1 MRVRDIFKSKS
12 YQNRIILWITAST
25 TLIVIISIIST
36 LVIYGTVH
44 QIFLNKEYQTSKE
57 ILGQMKYNT
66 EFMDKTIAN
75 ICLYMYTN
83 TDSSFIM
90 NSTNKEIDI
99 NELSVRLGKVAG
111 SAILSNNYIQS
122 ICIYNSFDEQYFYTG
137 KPLFFD
143 DKRLKQIMSQYPNVP
158 KLKPILRKIN
168 NDYGTKTNEE
178 EVLTYILYETA
189 GTPSKI
195 DSAIIVNVRPEWL
208 LDNLRIINTPKKD
221 SNSSVYVMNEK
232 GEFIGKEKND
242 EAKEQWLYSEF
253 NKNKSKELS
262 GFFNAKLNGEK
273 YFVTYTRIESDGLV
287 LFKVQPLK
295 EIYSYFNILRNSIFW
310 VLIAFIL
317 IAIIISI
324 FVSRKLYNPIN
335 KLIGQITLNKQD
347 VQYDDANK
355 DEISYLNSVYN
366 YAFDKLNYYEREKSM
381 NHRIMKTYWLRKLIT
396 EGEWLDREESE
407 RIFKANILNISYDD
421 CFIICVFKI
430 DNFTKVKLEN
440 SMINR
445 DLIKFAIVNIMS
457 EVISQSFPVESVE
470 MYEDQMVSV
479 VGIKAE
485 KEDYIMEISNKIKKS
500 QEYILEYFNISV
512 TAAVSEMVLN
522 LWAIPEGYEYALKS
536 SLYRFAMGKMSIIVP
551 EKIKQNISSTKQEYS
566 TKLNKLLVEGIK
578 TSNINDIEV
587 SLKAILEDI
596 SKLNYDRIMGEIVK
610 LIDVVK
616 STFDKMMINRNC
628 VGSNLT
634 DLENKISRIETID
647 EVYHLLIK
655 IIEDKLQ
662 YKNEDEIQLKYTAIA
677 KQAIYIITNNYSDSN
692 LCTNQIADMMKM
704 NPRRISRIF
713 KDFSGVTIAEYIS
726 EVRLKKAAELL
737 ENTQISVYEIIGK
750 IGLEN
755 ESYFYKMFKARFR
768 CTPKEYSL
776 LKSVARL

>member
-25 TLIVIISIIST
+25 TLIVIIST

-44 QIFLNKEYQTSKE
+44 KIFLNKEYETNKE

-75 ICLYMYTN
+75 ICFYMYTN

-90 NSTNKEIDI
+90 NSTSKEIDM

-143 DKRLKQIMSQYPNVP
+143 DIHLKQIMSKYPNVP
-158 KLKPILRKIN
+158 KLKPILRKIK

-208 LDNLRIINTPKKD
+208 LDNLRIINMPKKS

-232 GEFIGKEKND
+232 GEFIGKQKND
-242 EAKEQWLYSEF
+242 EAEEQWLYAGF
-253 NKNKSKELS
+253 NKNKNLSKELT
-262 GFFNAKLNGEK
+262 GFFDAKLNGQK
-273 YFVTYTRIESDGLV
+273 CFVTYARIESDGLV
-287 LFKVQPLK
+287 LFKVQPVK
-295 EIYSYFNILRNSIFW
+295 EIYSYFNIIRNSIFL
-310 VLIAFIL
+310 VLIAFIM

-324 FVSRKLYNPIN
+324 FVSRKLYNPIH
-335 KLIGQITLNKQD
+335 KLIGQINLNKQD
-347 VQYDDANK
+347 VQYDEANK
-355 DEISYLNSVYN
+355 DEISYLNSVYSN
-366 YAFDKLNYYEREKSM
+366 AFDKLSYYEREKSM

-407 RIFKANILNISYDD
+407 SIFKANSLNISYDD
-421 CFIICVFKI
+421 YFIICVFKI
-430 DNFTKVKLEN
+430 DNFAKVKLKN
-440 SMINR
+440 SMINM

-457 EVISQSFPVESVE
+457 EVISQSFAVESVE

-485 KEDYIMEISNKIKKS
+485 QEDYIMELSNKIKKS
-500 QEYILEYFNISV
+500 QEYVLQYFNISV
-512 TAAVSEMVLN
+512 TASVSEMILN
-522 LWAIPEGYEYALKS
+522 FREIPQGYEYALKS

-551 EKIKQNISSTKQEYS
+551 EKTKQNISSTKEEYS
-566 TKLNKLLVEGIK
+566 KKFNKLLVEGIK
-578 TSNINDIEV
+578 TSNISDIEV
-587 SLKAILEDI
+587 SLKSILEDI
-596 SKLNYDRIMGEIVK
+596 CELNYDRIMGEIVN

-616 STFDKMMINRNC
+616 STFDKMIINRNC
-628 VGSNLT
+628 VGSDLTNLS
-634 DLENKISRIETID
+634 NNVFKIETID
-647 EVYHLLIK
+647 EFYHLLVK

-662 YKNEDEIQLKYTAIA
+662 YKNEDEIQLKYTVIA
-677 KQAIYIITNNYSDSN
+677 KQAIDIIINNYSDSN

-713 KDFSGVTIAEYIS
+713 KDFSGVTIAEQIS

-737 ENTQISVYEIIGK
+737 ENTQISVYEIIEK

-755 ESYFYKMFKARFR
+755 ESYFYKN
-768 CTPKEYSL
+768 
-776 LKSVARL
+776 